1 MTPQVFT
8 LKNGLQVIFV
18 DTKSPSLTTILLVGA
33 GSRYENE
40 KNNGIAHFFEHMA
53 FKGSKKYPNSFLIS
67 STIEGI
73 GGIFNAFT
81 SKDHT
86 GYWIKSTLDHF
97 ETVIDVISDM
107 VLNPIL
113 SGEEIE
119 REKGVI
125 VEEINMYEDMP
136 QRRVGELFEGLL
148 YKGNPLG
155 YDIAGTKETVQSFD
169 RLTFVEYI
177 KNLYHPENAVL
188 VVAGGLGDKSQ
199 ISNLKSQI
207 NSKFENWKNDKHLS
221 FKPIIESQTKP
232 QMLIKYKKTEQAHFS
247 LGFRAFSFKDNR
259 KYALNVLSAILGG
272 GMSSRL
278 FIQVRERRG
287 LCYYI
292 STGSE
297 LYSDCGNIVTQAGV
311 TNDLGKVKEAIKIIL
326 EEHQKIADRETT
338 KNELKR
344 AKELIKGRFLLS
356 LEDSANVASSFG
368 VKKLLQNKVET
379 PEEIIKKIENVTVD
393 EITNLAKEA
402 FTQEKL
408 NFAMI
413 GPFKEG
419 DLQIGK

>member
-1 MTPQVFT
+1 
-8 LKNGLQVIFV
+8 
-18 DTKSPSLTTILLVGA
+18 
-33 GSRYENE
+33 
-40 KNNGIAHFFEHMA
+40 
-53 FKGSKKYPNSFLIS
+53 
-67 STIEGI
+67 
-73 GGIFNAFT
+73 
-81 SKDHT
+81 
-86 GYWIKSTLDHF
+86 
-97 ETVIDVISDM
+97 
-107 VLNPIL
+107 
-113 SGEEIE
+113 
-119 REKGVI
+119 
-125 VEEINMYEDMP
+125 
-136 QRRVGELFEGLL
+136 LL
-148 YKGNPLG
+148 YKGSPLG
-155 YDIAGTKETVQSFD
+155 FDIAGTKETVQSFD